1 MIGKAIKYMRK
12 QKKLN
17 QKELGDLIKI
27 NRTTIGNYE
36 TGARQPTFQ
45 TIEEIANQC
54 GYKIFF
60 ESKDEK
66 FQLNDLKRKD
76 I

>member
-17 QKELGDLIKI
+17 QIELGKLVKI

-36 TGARQPTFQ
+36 TGTRQPTFQ
-45 TIEEIANQC
+45 TLEEIANIC

-60 ESKDEK
+60 ENENEK
-66 FQLNDLKRKD
+66 FQLKDLKRKD
-76 I
+76 L